1 MRTELIP
8 YRRLGGF
15 KKANEKLSNNI
26 FFKLFS
32 GRNQMLFL
40 PLAFLLGR
48 ASLVEGLMPFG
59 LSIYAAT
66 AGMDVNRVL
75 VAVFVV
81 LGMFTSGA
89 REQVYVTVAGMLL
102 FNALDLPFGKGRS
115 RRDFRHA
122 VIAFVSVLIPEMV
135 AAYLQGFLLYDV
147 LKTLFHG
154 FVVFALMFIYRHA
167 VPVLDMGRKRQ
178 SLSNEEMISM
188 AIVLALAVS
197 GLGPL
202 QFFGFS
208 IKNIICILVIL
219 LFSYRCGAG
228 VGSATGVT
236 VGLIVSMSSTMT
248 PMVIASYAFCGL
260 LAGVLRNLGKLGSSL
275 GFVMG
280 NAILTLYLNGSTAVL
295 IYLKEIIA
303 AILLFLILPRP
314 FVEFIAAK
322 FQMNTE
328 SQGDKRSYSMR
339 IREITVGKLNK
350 FSHAFRE
357 LAKTFAEISETRV
370 VTDKQDISALFD
382 RVADKVCKDCSL
394 CLHCWDRN
402 FYNTYQV
409 MFKII
414 ERMENK
420 GRIEEKDIP
429 SYFLERC
436 ERIHDFV
443 NAVNNIYEIFKVEMV
458 WKNKI
463 SESRGLVS
471 QQLDGM
477 SKVIA
482 NLASEIQLD
491 VNFKRE
497 LEDRIVM
504 ELNSAGIKTQE
515 VIVYEN
521 KWEKFEIGIFH
532 KSCGGKRSCTA
543 AIEPLV
549 SEITGRKLVRENGEC
564 CESTKDG
571 LCNLRL
577 VEEET
582 YKVTTG
588 VAQVPKYGGTISG
601 DSYTFMNTGNGKYIV
616 ALSDGMGS
624 GQKAATQSRAA
635 ISLLEQFMESGF
647 DKDTAIK
654 LINSILV
661 LKSSDDSF
669 STIDLSLIDLYDGEV
684 EFVKIGAVPTYL
696 KRPEVVELVKTASL
710 PAGILC
716 SIQLELVH
724 KKIQSGDLIIM
735 MSDGIYDAFKK
746 EEKDEKALD
755 GLLEEITS
763 TNPQEIADRIMDEA
777 YTLYGRMPEDDM
789 LVLVSKVWK

>member
-1 MRTELIP
+1 MKTELLP
-8 YRRLGGF
+8 YQRLGSF
-15 KKANEKLSNNI
+15 KKTNDKLKGLFI
-26 FFKLFS
+26 FQLFS
-32 GRNQMLFL
+32 GRNHRLFL

-59 LSIYAAT
+59 LSLYAAT
-66 AGMDVNRVL
+66 AGLEVNRVL
-75 VAVFVV
+75 VAVFIV
-81 LGMFTSGA
+81 LGMLTNGA

-102 FNALDLPFGKGRS
+102 FNALNLPFGKNRS
-115 RRDFRHA
+115 RLDLRQA
-122 VIAFVSVLIPEMV
+122 VIAFVGVLLPELV
-135 AAYLQGFLLYDV
+135 YTYLQGFLLYDV

-154 FVVFALMFIYRHA
+154 FVVFTLMFIYRQA
-167 VPVLDMGRKRQ
+167 VQVLDPDRKRQ
-178 SLSNEEMISM
+178 SLSSEEMISL
-188 AIVLALAVS
+188 AIILALAVS
-197 GLGPL
+197 GLGQL
-202 QFFGFS
+202 QLFGFS
-208 IKNIICILVIL
+208 VKNVICILVIL

-228 VGSATGVT
+228 VGSASGVT
-236 VGLIVSMSSTMT
+236 IGLIASMSSSLT
-248 PMVIASYAFCGL
+248 PMVIASYSFCGL

-275 GFVMG
+275 GFVLG

-303 AILLFLILPRP
+303 AVVLFLVIPRQ
-314 FVEFIAAK
+314 FVEYATAWLRISPEI
-322 FQMNTE
+322 T
-328 SQGDKRSYSMR
+328 GDKKSYSTR

-357 LAKTFAEISETRV
+357 LAKTFSEISETKV
-370 VTDKQDISALFD
+370 VTDKQDISILFD

-414 ERMENK
+414 ERLESK
-420 GRIEEKDIP
+420 GRIEDKDIP

-443 NAVNNIYEIFKVEMV
+443 NAVNTIYEIFKVEMV

-463 SESRGLVS
+463 GESRGLVS
-471 QQLDGM
+471 QQLEGM

-482 NLASEIQLD
+482 NLAAEIQLD
-491 VNFKRE
+491 VNFKRD
-497 LEDRIVM
+497 LEDRILM

-521 KWEKFEIGIFH
+521 KWEKYEIGILH
-532 KSCGGKRSCTA
+532 KGCGGKRCCAA

-549 SEITGRKLVRENGEC
+549 SEITGRKMTRETGEC
-564 CESTKDG
+564 CENPKEGS
-571 LCNLRL
+571 CSLRL
-577 VEEET
+577 AEEET

-588 VAQVPKYGGTISG
+588 VAQVPKYGGTVSG
-601 DSYTFMNTGNGKYIV
+601 DSYTFMNVGNGQYII

-624 GQKAATQSRAA
+624 GQKAAMQSRAA

-647 DKDTAIK
+647 DKDTAIR

-669 STIDLSLIDLYDGEV
+669 STIDLSVIDLYDGEV

-696 KRPEVVELVKTASL
+696 KKPEVVEVVKTASL
-710 PAGILC
+710 PAGIL
-716 SIQLELVH
+716 SNIQLELVH
-724 KKIQSGDLIIM
+724 KKVQSGDFIIM
-735 MSDGIYDAFKK
+735 MSDGIHDAFR
-746 EEKDEKALD
+746 KDENPGRTLE
-755 GLLEEITS
+755 GLLDEIS
-763 TNPQEIADRIMDEA
+763 SLNPQEIADTLLNEA
-777 YTLYGRMPEDDM
+777 YALYGRIPEDDM
-789 LVLVSKVWK
+789 LVLVSKIWK